1 MITYTNVRNPKNKS
15 KKSYDGIN
23 DHINNRSLTIT
34 IRIDLHIKIKQCR
47 CAHAAPRAR
56 LPILDFYS
64 FFTLPKLSN

>member
-23 DHINNRSLTIT
+23 DQIKNRSLTIT

-47 CAHAAPRAR
+47 RALAARPPANFG
-56 LPILDFYS
+56 LLLFFYS
-64 FFTLPKLSN
+64 AKII